1 MFQFVFY
8 DVLMANMFNKGGAQ
22 HLLCDVRYKMIPILS
37 KYTTKPS
44 IYIER

>member
-1 MFQFVFY
+1 MLQFIFN
-8 DVLMANMFNKGGAQ
+8 DILLANMFNKGGAQ
-22 HLLCDVRYKMIPILS
+22 HLLCDVQYKLLPIFS